1 MENLGHTNT
10 VDTLAINKN
19 IGLRI
24 KLLREL
30 SARTQSDLA
39 QSLGISFQQV
49 QKYEKGQGNISAARL
64 FHISKILSSDIGFFF
79 EDGDNRAVSP
89 SDICIAA
96 EPDVLEF
103 LQYRQKVKNKDV
115 STAMRSLLN
124 ALSTNN
130 PH

>member
-1 MENLGHTNT
+1 MKNLGHTNT
-10 VDTLAINKN
+10 VDALAINKN

-64 FHISKILSSDIGFFF
+64 FHISQILGSDIGFFF

-115 STAMRSLLN
+115 STTMRSLLN

>member
-64 FHISKILSSDIGFFF
+64 FHISKILGSDIGFFF

>member
-64 FHISKILSSDIGFFF
+64 FHISQILGSDIGFFF

>member
-39 QSLGISFQQV
+39 HSLGISFQQV

-64 FHISKILSSDIGFFF
+64 FHISQILGSDIGFFF

-115 STAMRSLLN
+115 SVAMRSLLN

>member
-115 STAMRSLLN
+115 SVAMRSLLN

>member
-10 VDTLAINKN
+10 IDALAINKN

-30 SARTQSDLA
+30 SSRTQNDLA
-39 QSLGISFQQV
+39 RSLGISFQQV
-49 QKYEKGQGNISAARL
+49 QKYEKGQSNISAARL
-64 FHISKILSSDIGFFF
+64 FHISQILGSDIGFFF

-115 STAMRSLLN
+115 SVAMRSLLN

>member
-1 MENLGHTNT
+1 MEHTEQQHAFDAAA
-10 VDTLAINKN
+10 VNKN

-30 SARTQSDLA
+30 SARTQNNLA

-49 QKYEKGQGNISAARL
+49 QKYEKGLNNISAARL
-64 FHISKILSSDIGFFF
+64 FQISRVLGSDVGFFF
-79 EDGDNRAVSP
+79 EDGDARSVAP

-103 LQYRQKVKNKDV
+103 LQYRQKVKDKDV
-115 STAMRSLLN
+115 SAAMRSLLN
-124 ALSTNN
+124 ALSTTH